1 MKQAHVKPHHYAARI
16 TWSGASEGATTSY
29 EAYSR
34 DWIAE
39 SPAKPLLQGSA
50 DRVFRGDMTR
60 YNPEDLLVIA
70 LSTCHLLTY
79 LHLCADAKIAVVGY
93 VDDATGTM
101 TLHDGKIRFT
111 EVTLRPQVS
120 IASGDPEHAMK
131 LHEKAHEEC
140 FIANS
145 VNFPVHHEATVE
157 ISNVV
162 TSPLG
167 ES

>member
-1 MKQAHVKPHHYAARI
+1 MTQANVKPHHYEAHI

-34 DWIAE
+34 DWTAE

-60 YNPEDLLVIA
+60 YNPEDLMVIA

-101 TLHDGKIRFT
+101 TLLDGKIRFT
-111 EVTLRPQVS
+111 EVVLHPRVTIS
-120 IASGDPEHAMK
+120 SGDPERALK
-131 LHEKAHEEC
+131 LHEKAHEGC

-145 VNFPVHHEATVE
+145 VNFPVRHEAVVE
-157 ISNVV
+157 AVRGGASARRA
-162 TSPLG
+162 
-167 ES
+167 